1 MAYLILFVCLDE
13 MSMVSPLRLYQL
25 DQRLRVAI
33 PEKANVPFGGLSLV
47 LMGDNAQLP
56 PVCDKALYEEVEPN
70 SFGAQGKMAYSLFK
84 DAIVLDTIMRQR
96 GLYFTFF
103 FLHYIFRLGNL
114 VCR

>member
-1 MAYLILFVCLDE
+1 
-13 MSMVSPLRLYQL
+13 MSMISPLRLYQL
-25 DQRLRVAI
+25 DQRLRTAI

-103 FLHYIFRLGNL
+103 FLHYISRLGNL